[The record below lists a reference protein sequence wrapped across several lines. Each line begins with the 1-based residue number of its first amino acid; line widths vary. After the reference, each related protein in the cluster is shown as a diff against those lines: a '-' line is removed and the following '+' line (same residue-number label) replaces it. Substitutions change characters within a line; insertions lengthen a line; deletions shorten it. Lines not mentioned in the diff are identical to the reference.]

1 MALWIAGAALPGAAP
16 VAHGQTFACAQDT
29 MGQLSVQAG
38 VRCKCA
44 QVPEGGIT
52 GAGAGYAWDCGVL
65 QGRMNQLIPAAPGTY
80 PTPPIDAVVVEKN
93 DRPAGPSKPW
103 QVPDYRQD

>member
-38 VRCKCA
+38 VRCKCV